1 MKNEYKQA
9 AIDMIKIPPSNKI
22 IKMALK
28 MIKLKKDD
36 VILGIIALLLGA
48 YISWKTSFSF
58 ETVVVTNSIISEF
71 LNVQLALFGIIFIIY
86 FIILAFFNDNMLKI
100 LSRIK
105 MDNGEKSKLKE
116 YLSYYEKVLFL
127 YFVNIAITFIIKI
140 FISVI
145 NNEFIIINKT
155 FSDILAFVILFIYYS
170 LSFRVFLEIKSTIY
184 NTISLFRV
192 NISYKFID
200 FLSEDNDE

>member
-1 MKNEYKQA
+1 M
-9 AIDMIKIPPSNKI
+9 
-22 IKMALK
+22 
-28 MIKLKKDD
+28 
-36 VILGIIALLLGA
+36 
-48 YISWKTSFSF
+48 
-58 ETVVVTNSIISEF
+58 
-71 LNVQLALFGIIFIIY
+71 
-86 FIILAFFNDNMLKI
+86 
-100 LSRIK
+100 
-105 MDNGEKSKLKE
+105 
-116 YLSYYEKVLFL
+116 
-127 YFVNIAITFIIKI
+127 NIAITFIIKI

>member
-1 MKNEYKQA
+1 
-9 AIDMIKIPPSNKI
+9 
-22 IKMALK
+22 MALK

-71 LNVQLALFGIIFIIY
+71 LNVQLALFGIIFTIY
-86 FIILAFFNDNMLKI
+86 SIILAFFNDNMLKI